1 MRRAISRSPMMMRLA
16 PNLVK
21 WSTSASVCALSSNL
35 LIGPRMAVSFGVEL
49 DDGLLDGAI
58 EVISTGEDLMG
69 EVMPL
74 QVAPD
79 PFNIVELR
87 RVFRQPLDPEPV
99 SPQGER
105 RAACFAGVDRT
116 VVENEHERLERDPE
130 LGAIAAVD
138 LLQESKEV

>member
-1 MRRAISRSPMMMRLA
+1 
-16 PNLVK
+16 
-21 WSTSASVCALSSNL
+21 
-35 LIGPRMAVSFGVEL
+35 MAVSFGVEL

-79 PFNIVELR
+79 PFNILELR
-87 RVFRQPLDPEPV
+87 GEFRQPLDPEPV

-130 LGAIAAVD
+130 LGAIAPID
-138 LLQESKEV
+138 LLQESDEVRAALGSAGAHDQVAPR

>member
-1 MRRAISRSPMMMRLA
+1 M
-16 PNLVK
+16 LV
-21 WSTSASVCALSSNL
+21 
-35 LIGPRMAVSFGVEL
+35 GPRMAVSFGVEL
-49 DDGLLDGAI
+49 EDGLVDGAI
-58 EVISTGEDLMG
+58 KVIRTGESPVS

-74 QVAPD
+74 QVAPY

-116 VVENEHERLERDPE
+116 VVAGPHFCHTRPSWLSHEERTSGRQHQPPF
-130 LGAIAAVD
+130 
-138 LLQESKEV
+138 LLPTD